1 MRPEQLSGVIPY
13 LVTSQRVDQM
23 SGLAG
28 EVAIITSLQESTH
41 NNRNSQSQSPGNLQR
56 VVSGDGQVETRL
68 ADVSLHPMNR
78 LTGSSSKEFGIKQL
92 DDIWRGGFKAQTTC
106 CVCGPTFQG
115 NV

>member
-1 MRPEQLSGVIPY
+1 
-13 LVTSQRVDQM
+13 M

-28 EVAIITSLQESTH
+28 EVATITSLQESTH
-41 NNRNSQSQSPGNLQR
+41 NSRNSRSQSPGNLQR
-56 VVSGDGQVETRL
+56 VVSGDGQVESRL

-92 DDIWRGGFKAQTTC
+92 DDIWGDEGFKAQTTC